1 MKYCEYAPRPLNI
14 RLGTMYVGDEETS
27 FYEIET
33 RNGRL
38 QLEGHLSSQN
48 PSRTE
53 KPEKKI
59 FWFQCPLAR
68 TIKSFTIVIYDRNA
82 IGQCYKTFYGHKL

>member
-1 MKYCEYAPRPLNI
+1 MNTHPALNI

-48 PSRTE
+48 PSRKE
-53 KPEKKI
+53 KPEKKY
-59 FWFQCPLAR
+59 FDFNVLWPEL
-68 TIKSFTIVIYDRNA
+68 
-82 IGQCYKTFYGHKL
+82 

>member
-1 MKYCEYAPRPLNI
+1 VPNILTYLASSYVTKKMKYCEYAPRPLNI
-14 RLGTMYVGDEETS
+14 RLGPMYVGDEGTS

-48 PSRTE
+48 PSHTE
-53 KPEKKI
+53 KPEKKVLVSNVQ
-59 FWFQCPLAR
+59 WPEL
-68 TIKSFTIVIYDRNA
+68 
-82 IGQCYKTFYGHKL
+82 